1 MARTVF
7 CRKLKQELPGLD
19 LPPFP
24 GPKGEEVFNNISKQ
38 AWGEWMQHQTTLINE
53 MRLNMM
59 DLTART
65 YLSEQREKFFAG
77 EQVDQAEG
85 YVPPSE

>member
-7 CRKLKQELPGLD
+7 CSKLKQELPGLD

-24 GPKGEEVFNNISKQ
+24 GPKGEEIFNNISKQ

-65 YLSEQREKFFAG
+65 YLAEQREKFFAG

>member
-1 MARTVF
+1 MARTIF
-7 CRKLKQELPGLD
+7 CRKLNQELPGLD

-24 GPKGEEVFNNISKQ
+24 GPKGEEIFNNISKQ
-38 AWGEWMQHQTTLINE
+38 AWDEWMQHQTTLINE

-65 YLSEQREKFFAG
+65 YLAEQREKFFAG

>member
-1 MARTVF
+1 MVRTVF

-19 LPPFP
+19 TAPFP
-24 GPKGEEVFNNISKQ
+24 GPKGEEIFNTISKQ
-38 AWGEWMQHQTTLINE
+38 AWADWMTHQTTLINE

-65 YLSEQREKFFAG
+65 YLAEQREKFFAG

-85 YVPPSE
+85 YVPPTE

>member
-1 MARTVF
+1 MA
-7 CRKLKQELPGLD
+7 
-19 LPPFP
+19 
-24 GPKGEEVFNNISKQ
+24 
-38 AWGEWMQHQTTLINE
+38 HQTTLINE

-65 YLSEQREKFFAG
+65 YLAEQREKFFDG

-85 YVPPSE
+85 YVPPEE

>member
-24 GPKGEEVFNNISKQ
+24 GPKGEEIFNNISNQ

-65 YLSEQREKFFAG
+65 YLAEQREKFFAG

>member
-1 MARTVF
+1 M
-7 CRKLKQELPGLD
+7 
-19 LPPFP
+19 PPFP
-24 GPKGEEVFNNISKQ
+24 GPKGEEIFNNVSKQ
-38 AWGEWMQHQTTLINE
+38 AWTEWMAHQTTLINE

-65 YLSEQREKFFAG
+65 YLAEQREKFFDG

-85 YVPPSE
+85 YVPPEE

>member
-77 EQVDQAEG
+77 EEVDQAEG
-85 YVPPSE
+85 YVPPAE

>member
-65 YLSEQREKFFAG
+65 YLSEQREKFFSG

>member
-7 CRKLKQELPGLD
+7 CRKLNQELPGLD

-24 GPKGEEVFNNISKQ
+24 GPKGEEIFNNISKQ
-38 AWGEWMQHQTTLINE
+38 AWDEWMQHQTTLINE

-65 YLSEQREKFFAG
+65 YLAEQREKFFAG